1 MLYKACR
8 FVALRFSEI
17 SARQAQGIRPAS
29 FGKAIRKR
37 TRHAHS
43 ADRRRRIIGTSVG
56 RVTSGLAWPS
66 QDNASD
72 RLQANH
78 MTGVTKTFASSSFK
92 RATAV
97 RELTC
102 YITQAAQQLLQWLL
116 LYCIWTCEQT
126 LVARFVPHMERH
138 PEQAS
143 ELKIREQAV
152 VLSLQIRKQVTMC
165 SCPPMRFSVQAVVLL
180 YCDDVFILVVAFRHL
195 VQYLLSISKINQVLP
210 RSNAYTPE
218 DAQGKTEHL

>member
-1 MLYKACR
+1 
-8 FVALRFSEI
+8 
-17 SARQAQGIRPAS
+17 
-29 FGKAIRKR
+29 
-37 TRHAHS
+37 
-43 ADRRRRIIGTSVG
+43 
-56 RVTSGLAWPS
+56 
-66 QDNASD
+66 
-72 RLQANH
+72 

-116 LYCIWTCEQT
+116 LYCIWTFLPHVSRR

-180 YCDDVFILVVAFRHL
+180 YCDDVFILVVGFRHL

-218 DAQGKTEHL
+218 DAQGKTEQL